1 MSDFSQERESGGAS
15 EGGGSPGLLEY
26 PLLEKAIDHWLL
38 AGPVAVSLNKSA
50 PWAGGKMNAGS
61 GPDNG
66 GQSLFLHSAREKCS
80 FYPRA
85 TAGSEGNSGA
95 SDPPVFD
102 GWRLDSTGAP
112 AERETFL
119 IGEDELTWRAY
130 HCLEDHLIDL
140 GAFHAT
146 WHYAQAWAYCELECG
161 TAQQVEFV
169 FKLFGAAEVWLNER
183 PLMRHEQF
191 RRPGAIAVQAHLEAG
206 HNRVL
211 ARLDTVTRGQNPQRF
226 GMSLADVPGES
237 LTVCLPTSIEPLGR
251 RSELEQ
257 LFHKASLDRY
267 VYTAED
273 KLVVAWPDEVD
284 RPEGGSKSDMEMRVQ
299 TAEGRIYMMARS
311 PFPDSEGTTTIDL
324 GTALRAP
331 EGACEL
337 QVMPGPE
344 EYTLGGMRIRRK
356 LRLHVVKNAFSD
368 QPAEQ
373 GTYPQRRVEAL
384 LDATRRQGMLFSEI
398 ARMALERWAQVRE
411 EVLQQTVADLMLGS
425 AEGGCNVVGLVG
437 MLARFGDNSSFPK
450 ALKMT
455 LEECVCGFP
464 FWLEGRRG
472 NETGQWGE
480 SQQILLFAAQIIA
493 GQLFPKR
500 SFTDGQS
507 GQKYREEGERGA
519 IAWCRSRGSYGFL
532 EWDSCEKIEAN
543 VVALVHLVDLAE
555 NDDVRELAAVIL
567 DKMFFGMAL
576 NSYRGVYGSTQG
588 RADSLSIRSAR
599 LAATSG
605 ISRLLWGMGVYN
617 EHVMGS
623 VSLACSDIYFLP
635 PIIEAIAGDFQGP
648 LISRERS
655 RAANGGAGEL
665 NETAREVNRVTFRS
679 ADGMLSSAQD
689 YRPGEPG
696 GREHIW
702 QATLGTDA
710 VVFVNQPACMSE
722 EEAHSPNCWRGNAT
736 LPRVVQW
743 RDMLI
748 AVHKCD
754 ERHGMPAFTHG
765 HFPTYAFDEYRL
777 EERWAFA
784 SKGDGYIALAA
795 ANGLSLTE
803 QGQQAYRELRSSG
816 GENIWLCHLGRRE
829 EDGSF
834 AEFRRKV
841 NALEVEFGPLSVRC
855 ATLRG
860 ETLAL
865 GWTGPLLVDG
875 EEQSIGGFRH
885 YENRYCEVDLGAT
898 QMEVVRGEDA
908 IRLHFS

>member
-1 MSDFSQERESGGAS
+1 MGG
-15 EGGGSPGLLEY
+15 
-26 PLLEKAIDHWLL
+26 
-38 AGPVAVSLNKSA
+38 
-50 PWAGGKMNAGS
+50 
-61 GPDNG
+61 
-66 GQSLFLHSAREKCS
+66 
-80 FYPRA
+80 
-85 TAGSEGNSGA
+85 
-95 SDPPVFD
+95 
-102 GWRLDSTGAP
+102 
-112 AERETFL
+112 
-119 IGEDELTWRAY
+119 
-130 HCLEDHLIDL
+130 
-140 GAFHAT
+140 FHAT
-146 WHYAQAWAYCELECG
+146 WQYVQAWAYCELECG

-169 FKLFGAAEVWLNER
+169 FELLGAAEVWLNEQL
-183 PLMRHEQF
+183 LMQHEQF
-191 RRPGAIAVQAHLEAG
+191 RCPGAVAVQAQLQAG

-211 ARLDTVTRGQNPQRF
+211 ARLDTVARGQNPQRF
-226 GMSLADVPGES
+226 RMSLADVPGES
-237 LTVCLPTSIEPLGR
+237 LTVCLPTNIEPLAR
-251 RSELEQ
+251 RGELEQ
-257 LFHKASLDRY
+257 LFRKASLDRY

-273 KLVVAWPDEVD
+273 KLVVAWPDEFD

-384 LDATRRQGMLFSEI
+384 LDATRRQGNLFSEI
-398 ARMALERWAQVRE
+398 ARMALERWGQVRE
-411 EVLQQTVADLMLGS
+411 EVLQETVADLMLGS

-455 LEECVCGFP
+455 LEESVCGFP

-493 GQLFPKR
+493 GQLFPER
-500 SFTDGQS
+500 SFADGQS
-507 GQKYREEGERGA
+507 GEKYREEGERGA

-555 NDDVRELAAVIL
+555 NDEVRELAAVIL
-567 DKMFFGMAL
+567 DKIFFGMAL

-605 ISRLLWGMGVYN
+605 ISRLLWGMGVFN
-617 EHVMGS
+617 EHMMGS
-623 VSLACSDIYFLP
+623 VSLACSDVYFLP
-635 PIIEAIAGDFQGP
+635 PIIAAIAGDLQGS

-655 RAANGGAGEL
+655 TAAKNGAGEQG
-665 NETAREVNRVTFRS
+665 AIPWEVSKVTYRT

-689 YRPGEPG
+689 FRPGEPG
-696 GREHIW
+696 RWEHVW
-702 QATLGTDA
+702 QATLGPDA
-710 VVFVNQPACMSE
+710 VVYVNQPACLSE
-722 EEAHSPNCWRGNAT
+722 EEAHGPNCWRGNAV

-743 RDMLI
+743 RDVLI
-748 AVHKCD
+748 AVHRFD
-754 ERHGMPAFTHG
+754 QGDGWQALTHG
-765 HFPTYAFDEYRL
+765 HFPTHAFDEYGL
-777 EERWAFA
+777 EGGWAFA
-784 SKGDGYIALAA
+784 CKGDGYLALAA
-795 ANGLSLTE
+795 ANGFSLTE
-803 QGQQAYRELRSSG
+803 QGQQAYRELCSFGR
-816 GENIWLCHLGRRE
+816 ENIWLCHLGRRD

-834 AEFRRKV
+834 AEFRRKMS
-841 NALEVEFGPLSVRC
+841 ALEVEFGQQSVRC

-860 ETLAL
+860 ETLAF
-865 GWTGPLLVDG
+865 GWTGPLVVDG
-875 EEQSIGGFRH
+875 NEQPITGFKH
-885 YENRYCEVDLGAT
+885 YENPYCEVELGAG
-898 QMEVVRGEDA
+898 QMEVIRGEDA

>member
-1 MSDFSQERESGGAS
+1 MSDFSRQQEIGGTHQD
-15 EGGGSPGLLEY
+15 GGKPRQLRY
-26 PLLEKAIDHWLL
+26 PLLGRAIDHWLL
-38 AGPVAVSLNKSA
+38 AGPLAAPLVDSNSSDDMELDAGTSPGQKQLSLI
-50 PWAGGKMNAGS
+50 
-61 GPDNG
+61 
-66 GQSLFLHSAREKCS
+66 LHRARETRS
-80 FYPRA
+80 FLPFARA
-85 TAGSEGNSGA
+85 DSEGA
-95 SDPPVFD
+95 SRTDDPPVFG

-112 AERETFL
+112 AERDTFL

-130 HCLEDHLIDL
+130 HCLEDHLLDL
-140 GAFHAT
+140 GGFHAT
-146 WHYAQAWAYCELECG
+146 WHYAQAWAYCELVCATG
-161 TAQQVEFV
+161 QQAEFV
-169 FKLFGAAEVWLNER
+169 FELFGAAEVWLNER
-183 PLMRHEQF
+183 LLMRHEQF
-191 RRPGAIAVQAHLEAG
+191 RRPGAIAIQAHLQAG

-226 GMSLADVPGES
+226 GMSLAEVPREN
-237 LTVCLPTSIEPLGR
+237 LAVCLPTSIEPLAR

-257 LFHKASLDRY
+257 FFHKASLDRY

-273 KLVVAWPDEVD
+273 KLVVAWPDEFE

-311 PFPDSEGTTTIDL
+311 PFPDSEGTTRVDL

-344 EYTLGGMRIRRK
+344 EYTLGGMRIPRK
-356 LRLHVVKNAFSD
+356 LQLHVAKNPFSD
-368 QPAEQ
+368 KAAEQ
-373 GTYPQRRVEAL
+373 GSYPQRRVEAL
-384 LDATRRQGMLFSEI
+384 IDATRRQGSLFSEI
-398 ARMALERWAQVRE
+398 ARMALGRWTQVRD
-411 EVLQQTVADLMLGS
+411 EVLEQTVDDLMLDC
-425 AEGGCNVVGLVG
+425 AESGCTVVGLVG
-437 MLARFGDNSSFPK
+437 MLARFGEDGSFP
-450 ALKMT
+450 AGLRRR
-455 LEECVCGFP
+455 LEEQLSDLP
-464 FWLEGRRG
+464 FWLEASRCR
-472 NETGQWGE
+472 ETGRWGE
-480 SQQILLFAAQIIA
+480 SQQILQFTAETIG
-493 GQLFPKR
+493 GQLFPER
-500 SFTDGQS
+500 SFADGES
-507 GQKYREEGERGA
+507 GQRKREEGERGA
-519 IAWCRSRGSYGFL
+519 IAWCRNRGRFGFV
-532 EWDSCEKIEAN
+532 EWDSCTKVEAK
-543 VVALVHLVDLAE
+543 VVALIHLVDLAE
-555 NDDVRELAAVIL
+555 NDDVRELAAVTL
-567 DKMFFGMAL
+567 DKIFIGMAL

-588 RADSLSIRSAR
+588 QADSLSIRSAR

-635 PIIEAIAGDFQGP
+635 PIVETIAGDSQGP
-648 LISRERS
+648 MISRERS
-655 RAANGGAGEL
+655 RAANGRAGEQE
-665 NETAREVNRVTFRS
+665 ETVWEVNKVTYRS

-702 QATLGTDA
+702 QATLGPDA
-710 VVFVNQPACMSE
+710 VVFVNQPACLSE
-722 EEAHSPNCWRGNAT
+722 KEAHSPNCWRGNGT
-736 LPRVVQW
+736 LPRVAQW
-743 RDMLI
+743 GDALI
-748 AVHKCD
+748 AVHKCN
-754 ERHGMPAFTHG
+754 ERHGMPALTHG
-765 HFPTYAFDEYRL
+765 HFPTHAFDEYRF
-777 EERWAFA
+777 EGRWAFG
-784 SKGDGYIALAA
+784 SKGDGYLALAA

-841 NALEVEFGPLSVRC
+841 NALEVEFGPLSVLC

-860 ETLAL
+860 ETLTF

-875 EEQSIGGFRH
+875 EAQSIGGFRH
-885 YENRYCEVDLGAT
+885 YENPYCEVELGAT

>member
-1 MSDFSQERESGGAS
+1 MR
-15 EGGGSPGLLEY
+15 Y
-26 PLLEKAIDHWLL
+26 PLLGEAIDHWLL
-38 AGPVAVSLNKSA
+38 AGPVAVSLMDSA
-50 PWAGGKMNAGS
+50 PSTGVALTP
-61 GPDNG
+61 GPGTDH
-66 GQSLFLHSAREKCS
+66 GQLSLFLHNEREKRS
-80 FYPRA
+80 ILPFARGDSGGVSRA
-85 TAGSEGNSGA
+85 G
-95 SDPPVFD
+95 DPPVFG

-112 AERETFL
+112 AESEAFL

-140 GAFHAT
+140 GGFHAT
-146 WHYAQAWAYCELECG
+146 WHYVQAWAYCELVCA

-169 FKLFGAAEVWLNER
+169 FELFGAAEVWLNEQL
-183 PLMRHEQF
+183 LMQHEQF
-191 RRPGAIAVQAHLEAG
+191 RCPGAIAIQAQLQAG

-211 ARLDTVTRGQNPQRF
+211 ARLDTVARGQNAQRF
-226 GMSLADVPGES
+226 GMSLAEVPGES
-237 LTVCLPTSIEPLGR
+237 LTLCLPTSIEPLGR

-273 KLVVAWPDEVD
+273 KLVVAWPDEFE
-284 RPEGGSKSDMEMRVQ
+284 RPAGGSKSDMEMRVQ

-311 PFPDSEGTTTIDL
+311 PFPDSEGTTTVDL

-337 QVMPGPE
+337 HVMPGPE

-356 LRLHVVKNAFSD
+356 LRLHVAKNPFSD
-368 QPAEQ
+368 QAAEQ
-373 GTYPQRRVEAL
+373 DTYPQRRVEAL
-384 LDATRRQGMLFSEI
+384 LDATRRQGSLFSEI
-398 ARMALERWAQVRE
+398 ARMALGRWAQVRN
-411 EVLQQTVADLMLGS
+411 EVLEQTVADLMLDS
-425 AEGGCNVVGLVG
+425 AEGGCTVVGLGG
-437 MLARFGDNSSFPK
+437 MLARFGEDGSFP
-450 ALKMT
+450 AELKRR
-455 LEECVCGFP
+455 LEEQLCNLP
-464 FWLEGRRG
+464 FWLEASRCRESGR
-472 NETGQWGE
+472 WGE
-480 SQQILLFAAQIIA
+480 SQQILQFTAETIA
-493 GQLFPKR
+493 GQLYPER
-500 SFTDGQS
+500 SFADGES
-507 GQKYREEGERGA
+507 GQRKREKGEMGA
-519 IAWCRSRGSYGFL
+519 IAWCRNRGRFGFV
-532 EWDSCEKIEAN
+532 EWDSCTKVEAK
-543 VVALVHLVDLAE
+543 VVALIHLVDLAE

-576 NSYRGVYGSTQG
+576 NSYRGVYGSTQ
-588 RADSLSIRSAR
+588 RQADSLSIRSAR

-605 ISRLLWGMGVYN
+605 TSRLLWGMGVYN

-635 PIIEAIAGDFQGP
+635 LVIEAIAGDPPSP

-655 RAANGGAGEL
+655 SAANGGAGEQ
-665 NETAREVNRVTFRS
+665 EEASWEVNKVTFRS

-702 QATLGTDA
+702 QATLGPDA
-710 VVFVNQPACMSE
+710 VVFVNQPACLSE
-722 EEAHSPNCWRGNAT
+722 EEAHSPNCWRGNGI

-743 RDMLI
+743 RDVLI
-748 AVHKCD
+748 AVHKTD
-754 ERHGMPAFTHG
+754 ERHGMPALTHG
-765 HFPTYAFDEYRL
+765 HFPTHAFDEYRL

-803 QGQQAYRELRSSG
+803 RGQQAYRELRSFG

-841 NALEVEFGPLSVRC
+841 EALEVEFGQLSVRC
-855 ATLRG
+855 GTLRG
-860 ETLAL
+860 ETLTF
-865 GWTGPLLVDG
+865 GWTGPLFVDG

-885 YENRYCEVDLGAT
+885 FENSYCEVELGAT